1 MAVLLYRWGVFAA
14 RRRRAVLAAWLVLM
28 AAVIALGV
36 RAAGEFTAETDIPGS
51 QAQSAL
57 TEMNRHFP
65 SSEHQSAQIVFETP
79 EDATFKDPA
88 MAEAMGRS
96 LTAAAT
102 VPGVTSVTD
111 PTASGTVS
119 PDGRTAVAKVWF
131 GAARHEAIEE
141 DVLDAL
147 KDTAESS
154 RAAGI
159 DVLFG
164 GEAYRE
170 SGSPGGPAEALGLL
184 VALLVLAV
192 TFGQLLSAGMPLL
205 MAVLAVGTSLAAL
218 TGLAARFDIYEK
230 APSLALMLGL
240 AVGIDYAL
248 FILARHR
255 SELLAGRGVGES
267 AARAT
272 ATAGSAVAFA
282 GLTVII
288 ALTGLSITGV
298 PALTA
303 MGLSAALTVATSVVM
318 SLFLMPALLSAVG
331 GRLRPSADSRAA
343 RRERQAEVPAAKPPM
358 GVRWAGIVVRHP
370 WRSTVAVVLLLG
382 ALALPAT
389 QLRLA
394 LPDDGG
400 EAASTAVRQSYDKVA
415 DAFGPGANGPL
426 VVLVSDA
433 PDGTLKST
441 GEQVAAE
448 LEGVDGVARLSPAEY
463 SQDGA
468 VARVQ
473 VVPETGPR
481 DAETTD
487 LVNSMQDR
495 LAPLSERSG
504 SDIAVTGQTAVSIEV
519 SEKLSAALLPFAVVV
534 VGLSLLLLLA
544 AFRSVAIPV
553 KATAGFLLSVGAAL
567 GVTVAVFQWGWLA
580 DRLGVPS
587 VGPVSSFVPVVVM
600 AILFGLAMDYEVFM
614 VSAVREEYVR
624 ARQPRAAVIGGAR
637 HATRVVAA
645 AALIMVA
652 VFSSFLLEKD
662 PALMPIALA
671 LAVGVA
677 LDAFLVRL
685 TLVPAVLTLLGHRA
699 WWLPKRLDK
708 HLPDLDVE
716 GARLDHD
723 RPASASTA
731 PSPQTEQDITA

>member
-1 MAVLLYRWGVFAA
+1 MAVLLHRWGVFAA
-14 RRRRAVLAAWLVLM
+14 RRRRAVLAVWLVLM

-65 SSEHQSAQIVFETP
+65 STEHQSAQIVFGTP
-79 EDATFKDPA
+79 EDTSFKDPA
-88 MAEAMGRS
+88 MAEAMDKS

-111 PTASGTVS
+111 PTAAGTVS
-119 PDGRTAVAKVWF
+119 PDGRTAVAQVWF
-131 GAARHEAIEE
+131 GAAEHEAIPEG
-141 DVLDAL
+141 DLDAL
-147 KDTAESS
+147 KDTAQSS

-164 GEAYRE
+164 GDAYRE

-192 TFGQLLSAGMPLL
+192 TFGQLLSAGLPLL
-205 MAVLAVGTSLAAL
+205 MAVFAVGTSLAAL

-255 SELLAGRGVGES
+255 SELLAGRSVEEA

-288 ALTGLSITGV
+288 ALLGLSITGV
-298 PALTA
+298 PALTT
-303 MGLSAALTVATSVVM
+303 MGLSAALTVATAVVM
-318 SLFLMPALLSAVG
+318 SLFLMPALLSVAG
-331 GRLRPSADSRAA
+331 GRLRPAPDSRAA
-343 RRERQAEVPAAKPPM
+343 RRELQADGPSAAPPM
-358 GVRWAGIVVRHP
+358 GVRWAEKVVRHP
-370 WRSTVAVVLLLG
+370 WRAAVAVVLLLG
-382 ALALPAT
+382 ALALPAARL
-389 QLRLA
+389 QLA
-394 LPDDGG
+394 LPDDGS
-400 EAASTAVRQSYDKVA
+400 EAASSAVRQSYDKVA
-415 DAFGPGANGPL
+415 DAFGAGANGPL
-426 VVLVSDA
+426 LILVSDA

-441 GEQVAAE
+441 GEQVRAE
-448 LEGVDGVARLSPAEY
+448 LDGVEGIAGVGPAEY
-463 SQDGA
+463 SEDGA

-473 VVPETGPR
+473 VIPETGPR
-481 DAETTD
+481 DEETTG
-487 LVNSMQDR
+487 LVTELEKR
-495 LAPLSERSG
+495 LAPLAESSG

-614 VSAVREEYVR
+614 VSAVREEYLR
-624 ARQPRAAVIGGAR
+624 TRQPRAAVTGGAR

-652 VFSSFLLEKD
+652 VFASFLLEKD

-677 LDAFLVRL
+677 CDAFLVRL

-708 HLPDLDVE
+708 YLPNVDVE
-716 GARLDHD
+716 GEQLDHG
-723 RPASASTA
+723 RQVPAATA
-731 PSPQTEQDITA
+731 HSPTTEQDITP